1 MFNTWIKKYST
12 NETKEKAR
20 TRVGVIAGI
29 VGLVSNFILFLIK
42 FLAGSLSGSLSIIT
56 DGINN
61 LGDSVSSLV
70 TLLGFRAASKPAD
83 KEHPYGHQRSEYIS
97 GLLISVIILY
107 VGLQFLTSS
116 VNQILKPSSL
126 NVSPLVFA
134 LLILSIGAKIIQGKF
149 YRTAAQAI
157 HSNTLH
163 SVAQDSINDVYVTS
177 LVLVATALEMGTGW
191 KIDGYAGAVLSLV
204 IIFSGYQAIRDSM
217 DDLLG
222 TRPSKKEILQMKVLL
237 DQYDSI
243 VGYHDLLVHSY
254 GPNQTF
260 ATIHI
265 EIDDSWDL
273 NRAHRLIDRI
283 ESVFE
288 EKLGVE
294 LVCHLDPIA
303 IQSEHD
309 TAIYRQIK
317 QILKSLHLEVKF
329 HDFKVETSAE
339 RDLILFDVVLP
350 DNTAQT
356 DEELLKII
364 KAKIHQQIGDYHVKI
379 KFDRLDLLKEV

>member
-1 MFNTWIKKYST
+1 MFNSWIKKYSM
-12 NETKEKAR
+12 NAGKEEAR
-20 TRVGVIAGI
+20 TSVGIVAGI
-29 VGLVSNFILFLIK
+29 VGLVSNLLLFFIK

-56 DGINN
+56 DGMNN
-61 LGDSVSSLV
+61 LGDSASSLV
-70 TLLGFRAASKPAD
+70 TLLGFQAASKPAD
-83 KEHPYGHQRSEYIS
+83 KEHPYGHERSEYIS
-97 GLLISVIILY
+97 GLLISVIIIY

-116 VNQILKPSSL
+116 IDQIMNPSSL
-126 NVSPLVFA
+126 KASPLVFA
-134 LLILSIGAKIIQGKF
+134 LLILSIVAKIIQGNF
-149 YRTAAQAI
+149 YKTAAEAI
-157 HSNTLH
+157 QSNTLH
-163 SVAQDSINDVYVTS
+163 SAGQDSKNDVYVTS
-177 LVLVATALEMGTGW
+177 LVLIATALEMWTGW
-191 KIDGYAGAVLSLV
+191 QVDGYAGALLSIV
-204 IIFSGYQAIRDSM
+204 IINSGFQAIRESSN
-217 DDLLG
+217 DLLG
-222 TRPSKKEILQMKVLL
+222 TRPSKKEILQMKTLL

-243 VGYHDLLVHSY
+243 VGYHDLRVHNY
-254 GPNQTF
+254 GPNKTF

>member
-1 MFNTWIKKYST
+1 MFNIWINKYSM
-12 NETKEKAR
+12 NGTKEEAR
-20 TRVGVIAGI
+20 KSVGVIAGI
-29 VGLVSNFILFLIK
+29 VGLVSNLLLFVIK

-56 DGINN
+56 DGMNN
-61 LGDSVSSLV
+61 LGDSASSLV

-83 KEHPYGHQRSEYIS
+83 KEHPYGHERSEYIS
-97 GLLISVIILY
+97 GLLISVIIIY
-107 VGLQFLTSS
+107 VGIQFFTTSI
-116 VNQILKPSSL
+116 NQIMNPSSL
-126 NVSPLVFA
+126 TASPLVFG
-134 LLILSIGAKIIQGKF
+134 LLIISIIAKVVQGNF
-149 YRTAAQAI
+149 YRTAAESIQ
-157 HSNTLH
+157 SNTLY
-163 SVAQDSINDVYVTS
+163 SAAQDSTNDVYVTG
-177 LVLVATALEMGTGW
+177 LVLVATAVEMWTGW
-191 KIDGYAGAVLSLV
+191 QVDGYAGAVLSIV
-204 IIFSGYQAIRDSM
+204 IIYSGFQAIRESSN
-217 DDLLG
+217 DLLG
-222 TRPSKKEILQMKVLL
+222 TRPSKKEILQMKELL

-254 GPNQTF
+254 GPNQIF

-265 EIDDSWDL
+265 EIDDSWDIKK
-273 NRAHRLIDRI
+273 AHRVIDNI
-283 ESVFE
+283 ETDFE
-288 EKLGVE
+288 EKLAVE

-329 HDFKVETSAE
+329 HDFKVEKSNE
-339 RDLILFDVVLP
+339 QDLILFDVVLP

-364 KAKIHQQIGDYHVKI
+364 KAKIHEEIGDYRVKI